1 MKIIILGAG
10 QVGGTLAE
18 HLASEANDIT
28 VVDTDAERLR
38 NLGDRL
44 DIRTVQGRAS
54 FPAVLRQAGADDA
67 DMLVAVTN
75 SDETN
80 MVACQVAHTLFNTPT
95 KIARVR
101 EGAYLNR
108 AGLFD
113 NDAIPVDVL
122 ISPEQVVTHYIKRLI
137 EIPGA
142 LQVIDFAEGK
152 AQLVAVK
159 AYYGGPLVGQQL
171 RQLREHMPNVETRVA
186 AIFRRDRPI
195 LPQGDTVI
203 EADDEVF
210 FIAAKANIRA
220 VMSEM
225 RRLDETYKRIV
236 IAGGGQIGERLAEA
250 IESRYQVKIIEMSP
264 ARCRHL
270 SDTLDSTV
278 VLQGSASDRDLLM
291 EENIA
296 DADIFLALTNDDEA
310 NIMSSLLAKRLGA
323 KKVMT
328 IINNPAYVDLIQGGD
343 IDIAISPQLATIGT
357 LLTHVRR
364 GDIVSVHSLRRGA
377 AEAIEAIAHGDSKSS
392 KVIGKA
398 IRDIG
403 LPPGTT
409 IGAIIRDE
417 EVLIAHD
424 DTVIATGDHVILF
437 LVDKK
442 TYPRCGETV
451 PRGVELF
458 LINTLSGAC
467 RRHRGQ
473 ASPTGDHDAAMGAGS
488 PAMRY

>member
-28 VVDTDAERLR
+28 VVDTDGDRLR
-38 NLGDRL
+38 DLGDRL
-44 DIRTVQGRAS
+44 DIRTVQGRGS
-54 FPAVLRQAGADDA
+54 LPTVLRQAGADDA

-80 MVACQVAHTLFNTPT
+80 MVACQVAYSLFHTPT

-101 EGAYLNR
+101 ESSYLTR
-108 AGLFD
+108 EELFD
-113 NDAIPVDVL
+113 NDHIPVDVL
-122 ISPEQVVTHYIKRLI
+122 ISPEQVVTNYIKRLI
-137 EIPGA
+137 EHPGS

-171 RQLREHMPNVETRVA
+171 RQIRAHMPNVDTRVA

-195 LPQGDTVI
+195 TPRGDTVI

-210 FIAAKANIRA
+210 FIAAKKDIRA
-220 VMSEM
+220 VMGEL
-225 RRLDETYKRIV
+225 RRIDETNKRIV

-270 SDTLDSTV
+270 SDTLESTV
-278 VLQGSASDRDLLM
+278 VLQGSASDKDLML

-323 KKVMT
+323 GKVMT
-328 IINNPAYVDLIQGGD
+328 IINNPAYVDLVQGGD

-357 LLTHVRR
+357 LLAHVRR

-377 AEAIEAIAHGDSKSS
+377 AEAIEAVAHGDSKSS
-392 KVIGKA
+392 KVVGKA
-398 IRDIG
+398 IENIA

-417 EVLIAHD
+417 EVMIAHD
-424 DTVIATGDHVILF
+424 DTVIESGDHVILF
-437 LVDKK
+437 VVDKK
-442 TYPRCGETV
+442 HIRD
-451 PRGVELF
+451 VEKLF
-458 LINTLSGAC
+458 HVGLSFF
-467 RRHRGQ
+467 
-473 ASPTGDHDAAMGAGS
+473 
-488 PAMRY
+488 

>member
-10 QVGGTLAE
+10 QVGGSLAE

-28 VVDTDAERLR
+28 VVDTDGERLR
-38 NLGDRL
+38 DLGDRL
-44 DIRTVQGRAS
+44 DIRTVQGRGS
-54 FPAVLRQAGADDA
+54 FPTVLRQAGADDA

-80 MVACQVAHTLFNTPT
+80 MVACQVAHTLFHTPT

-101 EGAYLNR
+101 EAAYLTR
-108 AGLFD
+108 EEQLFQ
-113 NDAIPVDVL
+113 NEAIPVDVL
-122 ISPEQVVTHYIKRLI
+122 ISPEQVVTNYIKRLI
-137 EIPGA
+137 QHPGA

-152 AQLVAVK
+152 AQLVAVR

-250 IESRYQVKIIEMSP
+250 IESRYQVKVIEMNP

-270 SDTLDSTV
+270 SDHLDSTV
-278 VLQGSASDRDLLM
+278 VLQGSASDRDLLL

-296 DADIFLALTNDDEA
+296 DADLFLALTNDDEA

-323 KKVMT
+323 KKVMS

-343 IDIAISPQLATIGT
+343 IDIGISPQLATIGT
-357 LLTHVRR
+357 LLAHVRR

-377 AEAIEAIAHGDSKSS
+377 AEAIEAIAHGDAKSS

-398 IRDIG
+398 IENIG

-417 EVLIAHD
+417 EVIIAHD
-424 DTVIATGDHVILF
+424 DTVIETGDHVILF

-442 TYPRCGETV
+442 HIRD
-451 PRGVELF
+451 VEKLF
-458 LINTLSGAC
+458 HVGLSFF
-467 RRHRGQ
+467 
-473 ASPTGDHDAAMGAGS
+473 
-488 PAMRY
+488 